1 MGKLFDLMNN
11 NPGKAMGCI
20 GIMLL
25 NIALFLGG
33 VGVIAVAARWA
44 LTGKAF

>member
-1 MGKLFDLMNN
+1 MDKLFDLMNN
-11 NPGKAMGCI
+11 HPGKTMGC
-20 GIMLL
+20 IMLL